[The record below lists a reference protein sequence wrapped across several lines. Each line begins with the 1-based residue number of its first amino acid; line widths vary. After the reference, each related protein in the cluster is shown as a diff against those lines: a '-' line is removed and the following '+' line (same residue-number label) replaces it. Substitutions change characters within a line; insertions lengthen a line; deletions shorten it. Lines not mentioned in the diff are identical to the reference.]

1 MLTNGNGLEQVR
13 GFGMVVYLCMV
24 AVSGLGGMVVIV
36 VLCATFW
43 VTVATPDCVTVGRAA
58 LVMVEVRVYGTVI
71 VDAEC
76 KISVESRLSNSVNTH
91 WRWL

>member
-1 MLTNGNGLEQVR
+1 MTILTSGNGLEQVR
-13 GFGMVVYLCMV
+13 VFGMVVYLCMV
-24 AVSGLGGMVVIV
+24 AVSGLGVMVVIV

-58 LVMVEVRVYGTVI
+58 LVTVEVRVYGTVI

-76 KISVESRLSNSVNTH
+76 RISVESHLPDSFNTH
-91 WRWL
+91 